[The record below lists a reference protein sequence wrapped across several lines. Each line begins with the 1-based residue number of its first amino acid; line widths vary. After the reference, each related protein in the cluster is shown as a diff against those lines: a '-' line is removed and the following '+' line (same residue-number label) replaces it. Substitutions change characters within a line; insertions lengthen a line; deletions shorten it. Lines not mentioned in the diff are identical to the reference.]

1 MQARFHRSDR
11 LAQRLG
17 HLLVRAFLDIAEQGA
32 GSPVVRVTIDAK
44 SPVLVGQQVT
54 VRVQVLVPNFFMSGL
69 EFSAINIRGTI
80 VARPGADAEHLS
92 ETIRGERYAGIA
104 QSFVVTPQQAGE
116 FTLPPAR
123 ITFTYAATPGQATD
137 GAVTLPPRSFAVKLP
152 AGGLAPGAT
161 PGTPVAKVT
170 VTQSLDRGVDG
181 VKVGDALTRTV
192 SAFAERTP
200 ATMIPPPAFDA
211 PAGVRV
217 YRMDPV
223 LSDETKDRVGLIG
236 GHRTDRVTYLFE
248 KPGDYTRPAIEIGW
262 LNPATSMS
270 ETARAPAIAVHVAPN
285 SAFVPALAPELPPTS
300 DAPRSR
306 RKHLDGRRWGSFVV
320 GAVGGWLLAGWLLR
334 RYRPRY
340 LAWRQAH
347 RHTREESEP
356 AYFARVARAC
366 RANDAPGAYRALGAW
381 TRRADAKSIAAWC
394 ADLGDPGSAGR
405 SRRSSSGCSPA
416 RPTAP
421 GMAAASRPS
430 SSAHARRGCPVALA
444 RAGARPDCRP

>member
-1 MQARFHRSDR
+1 MQARFHRTDR

-32 GSPVVRVTIDAK
+32 GPPVVRVTIDAK

-80 VARPGADAEHLS
+80 VARPGADAEHFS

-248 KPGDYTRPAIEIGW
+248 KPGDYT
-262 LNPATSMS
+262 
-270 ETARAPAIAVHVAPN
+270 
-285 SAFVPALAPELPPTS
+285 
-300 DAPRSR
+300 
-306 RKHLDGRRWGSFVV
+306 GRRS
-320 GAVGGWLLAGWLLR
+320 
-334 RYRPRY
+334 
-340 LAWRQAH
+340 
-347 RHTREESEP
+347 
-356 AYFARVARAC
+356 
-366 RANDAPGAYRALGAW
+366 
-381 TRRADAKSIAAWC
+381 
-394 ADLGDPGSAGR
+394 GSAGSIR
-405 SRRSSSGCSPA
+405 RPACRRPRVRRRSPCTWRRIPPSYQPW
-416 RPTAP
+416 
-421 GMAAASRPS
+421 RPS
-430 SSAHARRGCPVALA
+430 
-444 RAGARPDCRP
+444 CRPPVMRRDHGESTWTGGDGDRS